1 MNLDYPQCYCNALLN
16 FSGQNKYKEA
26 QDKVKG
32 IEILQRLKQLHD
44 SDVKEFE
51 IMSAGVESE
60 NAQIIDIYIK
70 HPELKIATD
79 YHFGELEKLS
89 GELHIIGLS
98 PQNDSHIFACI
109 EKSSLDKVVFYSY
122 GEPPKKI
129 AID

>member
-1 MNLDYPQCYCNALLN
+1 M
-16 FSGQNKYKEA
+16 
-26 QDKVKG
+26 KG

-109 EKSSLDKVVFYSY
+109 EKK
-122 GEPPKKI
+122 
-129 AID
+129 AH